1 MGRGRLSFPQKRRK
15 MKIEVFEKKQVNIL
29 TIEGS
34 ILSGDEH
41 QLAEEIE
48 NSSPEKVVPK
58 FVIDLKKV
66 PFINSTALGV
76 LLSIYK
82 YVDKKNGRVVLAGP
96 NEEIIKVLGITK
108 LSAFFEIFRNT
119 DEAIESFDF

>member
-1 MGRGRLSFPQKRRK
+1 